1 MEFKNKKLEQFE
13 KDIEKKENSSNWNWS
28 KQYSVNRLFA

>member
-13 KDIEKKENSSNWNWS
+13 KDIEKKKIAVIVIGVSNIPLI
-28 KQYSVNRLFA
+28 YYLH